1 MLVVTPE
8 SIFKQFSSRELSNE
22 DDVKIYTYSDIILP
36 IQKKYAPTTSFHS
49 EHTFAKGG
57 RADGTISNLVLEYK
71 KKGHFSKKSGIEEA
85 LYGRNQ
91 KANDSGLYQYIINKI
106 DGNEIDDSILDTFG
120 IGFDGKSWII
130 ARFAKS
136 SEIHSLDL
144 TRTRF
149 EDIYHSK
156 SVNLFYKFK
165 HKIFPFKEGVE
176 EIITLFNS
184 TEKMRLSKE
193 TLSQVINPK
202 SKEVSEGIIKLYDI
216 IKSEIEQTFTNHPR
230 RTTTLYNEWN
240 RTFGAMFGD
249 EKQETE
255 FNATSSAIKE
265 LYGVDSDKSIDSK
278 IFLFA
283 TQTYFNI
290 TLKILID
297 SFIKTIT
304 DPSTILEFQLSW
316 SEIIELFEGRETE
329 NSSIISNFFEIHY
342 YEWFTYLADGDQQR
356 VVTNIIKDIFYLIKQ
371 FDLATYKLR
380 PEEVQDVLQEIYM
393 TLIPEQIRHLL
404 GEYFS
409 PDWIVEHSLDRIGY
423 YGDINKKIIDPTCGS
438 GAFIIQVLKRVL
450 NTKENDNSLTYEEA
464 KKITNNIVGFDL
476 NPISAVSAKA
486 NYILTLLSSLE
497 KPLQEKDTP
506 LSIPIYISDSVLS
519 PVVYSEEGEETF
531 VARTSVGEFVIPKF
545 ENFSQASQ
553 FLDEISFSIDNSR
566 GFSVFEKLVLKRFSL
581 SQKQVESVKAM
592 YEMMTLLHRS
602 AQDSF
607 WGRILKNSFAPVMLK
622 QKFDFVVGNPPWIA
636 WKSMSKV
643 YREGTLD
650 VWKSYGIFEKNAYDK
665 KTTHDDFG
673 MAVTYVALDQYLK
686 PEGKLYFLLPWTF
699 IKSTKGGEGFR
710 KFEITRNDQKIPVK
724 VELLDD
730 YKDIKIFKPKHTV
743 RTIGLL
749 LKKGEKTSYPMK
761 NWFEWSYKEKRNFEA
776 HCTWQQVQ
784 EYITNTRLSAQPID
798 LSDKQSAWLTLTSD
812 ELSISNNVLLNGK
825 ESSYR
830 GRKGIEPA
838 GAKGVYILKRPQLNV
853 DNTLKIINDMSRQR
867 RQDLK
872 AKGEHEGI
880 VEDTFIYPMLGGRN
894 IQRWKVVSNE
904 FMVVPHKYDTPYG
917 LSEDILVEEAPLT
930 YQWLEFYKTGLL
942 ASRIQSGKFFNPKTQ
957 PWYRLDNVGDYT
969 FSPYKV
975 IWKEQSKSFSA
986 VAIGNYSS
994 LPNADLKLFK
1004 GEDKPVVVDSKVL
1017 MLATSTMQEAYYV
1030 SGVLNSKSIRDIIDA
1045 YAVGLNRGVDVLK
1058 NITVYKFDTSNIL
1071 HLKIANCS
1079 ENIHNLAKKS
1089 ADFSLQEK
1097 ELDKL
1102 VQKLYEK

>member
-423 YGDINKKIIDPTCGS
+423 YGDINKKIIDPTCG
-438 GAFIIQVLKRVL
+438 FRVIIMTQANSQVNTRVL
-450 NTKENDNSLTYEEA
+450 E
-464 KKITNNIVGFDL
+464 
-476 NPISAVSAKA
+476 
-486 NYILTLLSSLE
+486 LL
-497 KPLQEKDTP
+497 
-506 LSIPIYISDSVLS
+506 
-519 PVVYSEEGEETF
+519 
-531 VARTSVGEFVIPKF
+531 PKF
-545 ENFSQASQ
+545 K
-553 FLDEISFSIDNSR
+553 IKKMNS
-566 GFSVFEKLVLKRFSL
+566 
-581 SQKQVESVKAM
+581 
-592 YEMMTLLHRS
+592 
-602 AQDSF
+602 
-607 WGRILKNSFAPVMLK
+607 WC
-622 QKFDFVVGNPPWIA
+622 
-636 WKSMSKV
+636 
-643 YREGTLD
+643 
-650 VWKSYGIFEKNAYDK
+650 
-665 KTTHDDFG
+665 
-673 MAVTYVALDQYLK
+673 AV
-686 PEGKLYFLLPWTF
+686 
-699 IKSTKGGEGFR
+699 
-710 KFEITRNDQKIPVK
+710 
-724 VELLDD
+724 
-730 YKDIKIFKPKHTV
+730 
-743 RTIGLL
+743 
-749 LKKGEKTSYPMK
+749 
-761 NWFEWSYKEKRNFEA
+761 
-776 HCTWQQVQ
+776 
-784 EYITNTRLSAQPID
+784 
-798 LSDKQSAWLTLTSD
+798 
-812 ELSISNNVLLNGK
+812 
-825 ESSYR
+825 
-830 GRKGIEPA
+830 
-838 GAKGVYILKRPQLNV
+838 
-853 DNTLKIINDMSRQR
+853 
-867 RQDLK
+867 
-872 AKGEHEGI
+872 
-880 VEDTFIYPMLGGRN
+880 
-894 IQRWKVVSNE
+894 
-904 FMVVPHKYDTPYG
+904 
-917 LSEDILVEEAPLT
+917 
-930 YQWLEFYKTGLL
+930 
-942 ASRIQSGKFFNPKTQ
+942 
-957 PWYRLDNVGDYT
+957 
-969 FSPYKV
+969 
-975 IWKEQSKSFSA
+975 
-986 VAIGNYSS
+986 
-994 LPNADLKLFK
+994 
-1004 GEDKPVVVDSKVL
+1004 
-1017 MLATSTMQEAYYV
+1017 
-1030 SGVLNSKSIRDIIDA
+1030 
-1045 YAVGLNRGVDVLK
+1045 
-1058 NITVYKFDTSNIL
+1058 
-1071 HLKIANCS
+1071 
-1079 ENIHNLAKKS
+1079 
-1089 ADFSLQEK
+1089 
-1097 ELDKL
+1097 
-1102 VQKLYEK
+1102 

>member
-1 MLVVTPE
+1 MTVATPE

-36 IQKKYAPTTSFHS
+36 IQQIYAPTASFHS
-49 EHTFAKGG
+49 EYSFAKGG
-57 RADGTISNLVLEYK
+57 RADGTIANLVLEYK
-71 KKGHFSKKSGIEEA
+71 KKGYFLRESGVEEA
-85 LYGRNQ
+85 LYGRKQ
-91 KANDSGLYQYIINKI
+91 KTNDSGLYQYIINKI
-106 DGNEIDDSILDTFG
+106 DGDEVDDSILDTFG
-120 IGFDGKSWII
+120 IGFDGNSWII

-136 SEIHSLDL
+136 SKVASLDL

-149 EDIYHSK
+149 EDIYNTK
-156 SVNLFYKFK
+156 TIDVFYKFK
-165 HKIFPFKEGVE
+165 YKKFPFKEGVE
-176 EIITLFNS
+176 EIITLFKS
-184 TEKMRLSKE
+184 TEKIKLSKE

-202 SKEVSEGIIKLYDI
+202 SKVVSEGIVKLYEI
-216 IKSEIEQTFTNHPR
+216 IKSEIKIETATNQAR
-230 RTTTLYNEWN
+230 RTTTLYKEWD
-240 RTFGAMFGD
+240 RTFGAMFGN
-249 EKQETE
+249 ESQETE

-278 IFLFA
+278 VFLFA

-297 SFIKTIT
+297 SFIKNIT
-304 DPSTILEFQLSW
+304 DPATILDFKLSW

-342 YEWFTYLADGDQQR
+342 YEWFTYLASEDQQNI
-356 VVTNIIKDIFYLIKQ
+356 VTNIIKNIFNLIQQ

-423 YGDINKKIIDPTCGS
+423 FGDIDKKIIDPTCGS
-438 GAFIIQVLKRVL
+438 GAFVIQALKRVL
-450 NTKENDNSLTYEEA
+450 NARGNSITHEDA
-464 KKITNNIVGFDL
+464 KKITKNIVGFDL

-497 KPLQEKDTP
+497 IPLNQKTTP

-519 PVVYSEEGEETF
+519 PIVYSEESEETF

-545 ENFSQASQ
+545 ETFSQASQ
-553 FLDEISFSIDNSR
+553 FLDELSFSIDSTR
-566 GFSVFEKLVLKRFSL
+566 GFVTFERLVLKKLSL
-581 SQKQVESVKAM
+581 SQKQIESIKTM
-592 YEMMTLLHRS
+592 YEMMTRLHRT

-622 QKFDFVVGNPPWIA
+622 QKFDFVIGNPPWIA

-643 YREGTLD
+643 YRKGTLD

-686 PEGKLYFLLPWTF
+686 TDGKLYFLLPWTF

-710 KFEITRNDQKIPVK
+710 KFEITRNGQKVPVK
-724 VELLDD
+724 VELIDD
-730 YKDIKIFKPKHTV
+730 YNDIKIFKPKHTV

-749 LKKGEKTSYPMK
+749 LRKGEKTSYPMN
-761 NWFEWSYKEKRNFEA
+761 NWYEWSYKKKRNFEA
-776 HCTWQQVQ
+776 HYTWQQVQ
-784 EYITNTRLSAQPID
+784 EYIVSTRLSAQPID
-798 LSDKQSAWLTLTSD
+798 FSDKQSAWLTLTDD
-812 ELSISNNVLLNGK
+812 ELSISSNILLNG
-825 ESSYR
+825 EEPSYR

-838 GAKGVYILKRPQLNV
+838 GAKGVYILQKPQLDV
-853 DNTLKIINDMSRQR
+853 DNNLRIINDMSRQR

-872 AKGEHEGI
+872 SKGEHKGV
-880 VEDTFIYPMLGGRN
+880 VENTFIYPMLGGRN

-904 FMVVPHKYDTPYG
+904 FMLVPHKLDTPYG
-917 LSEDILVEEAPLT
+917 LPEDILADEAPLT
-930 YQWLEFYKTGLL
+930 YQWLEYYKTGLL
-942 ASRIQSGKFFNPKTQ
+942 ASRIQSGKFFNPETQ

-969 FSPYKV
+969 LSSYKV

-986 VAIGNYSS
+986 VAIGRYSS
-994 LPNADLKLFK
+994 LPNAELHLFQ

-1017 MLATSTMQEAYYV
+1017 MLATSSMQEAYYV
-1030 SGVLNSKSIRDIIDA
+1030 SGILNSSTIRDIIDA

-1058 NITVYKFDTSNIL
+1058 NIAVHKFDISNPV
-1071 HLKIANCS
+1071 HLKIASCS
-1079 ENIHNLAKKS
+1079 ENIHTLAKVG
-1089 ADFSLQEK
+1089 ADYSLKEK

-1102 VQKLYEK
+1102 VQKLYGK